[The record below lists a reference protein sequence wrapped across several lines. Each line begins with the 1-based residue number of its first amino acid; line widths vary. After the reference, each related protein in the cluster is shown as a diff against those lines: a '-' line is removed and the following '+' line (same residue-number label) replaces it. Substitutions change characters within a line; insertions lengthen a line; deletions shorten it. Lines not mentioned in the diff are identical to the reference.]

1 MNIRIIKEIYI
12 LILTAFASIA
22 CEKTYPDVYDYQ
34 TPDQLDDGWV
44 TASLNSVGMDSLL
57 IEQLVNRIYG
67 KQYKNVHSIVIIKDG
82 KLVFEEYWAGK

>member
-1 MNIRIIKEIYI
+1 
-12 LILTAFASIA
+12 
-22 CEKTYPDVYDYQ
+22 
-34 TPDQLDDGWV
+34 
-44 TASLNSVGMDSLL
+44 MDSLL